1 MRLWTHELSSPFAS
15 EHCSSRIVGRC
26 LHVSSLL
33 VPGLRDHDNHFKPR
47 LSPLRGACE
56 RDRQRLLFGRAGR
69 KGLSIMRDRP
79 QTLPCAGDHEAFP
92 ACGSPGWHQRPSVG
106 AGTHPVSALA
116 VIVGSCRCTHS
127 YRQGAGSPG
136 TPQRTRPVQQP
147 SITHPGWIGSIRL
160 SRRMGDPAHG
170 LKRARTDARGR

>member
-33 VPGLRDHDNHFKPR
+33 VPGLRDHDNHFKSC

-69 KGLSIMRDRP
+69 KGLSIMRV
-79 QTLPCAGDHEAFP
+79 QLLLGLSTQYVVSIVTKAISGGNESCQFVLP
-92 ACGSPGWHQRPSVG
+92 
-106 AGTHPVSALA
+106 
-116 VIVGSCRCTHS
+116 
-127 YRQGAGSPG
+127 
-136 TPQRTRPVQQP
+136 
-147 SITHPGWIGSIRL
+147 
-160 SRRMGDPAHG
+160 
-170 LKRARTDARGR
+170 